1 MSVLRP
7 TTADEVVAALTEAG
21 RHGTPLS
28 IVGGGTRAGLGRPV
42 AAETTLA
49 LDGLDGI
56 TLYEPAELVMGARA
70 GTPLATI
77 EKTLAERR
85 QILAFEPLR
94 HGALYGLGGE
104 SSIGGVFAAGA
115 AGPRRVSAGAA
126 RDHLL
131 GLTLATGR
139 MKLIRSGGRVMK
151 NVTGLDLVRLNTG
164 AMGTLG
170 VLTEVI
176 FKVLP
181 APETAATLVYHGRD
195 AAAAVALMSAALGS
209 PYEVSGAAHLCAGG
223 GAPARTVLRLEGF
236 EGAVRARVAALADRL
251 AAGAPETLAGDAAAT
266 LWQEVRDG
274 AALGAA
280 PDDEIW
286 RVGLSPTRA
295 PELLAGLAAIDGLRV
310 LLDWG
315 GALVWLAAPESAAL
329 ERHLRPRAATLGGHA
344 TLVRASPARR
354 RAVAVY
360 EPLPAPLMALTAGI
374 RQSFDPKG
382 LCNPGRMYEDL

>member
-7 TTADEVVAALTEAG
+7 TTADEVMEALAEAG
-21 RHGTPLS
+21 RDNAPLT

-42 AAETTLA
+42 ATPTTLA
-49 LDGLDGI
+49 LDGLSGI

-77 EKTLAERR
+77 EATLAERR
-85 QILAFEPLR
+85 QILAFEPMR

-104 SSIGGVFAAGA
+104 GSIGGVFAAGA
-115 AGPRRVSAGAA
+115 AGPRRVVAGAA

-131 GLTLATGR
+131 GVTLVTGR
-139 MKLIRSGGRVMK
+139 ARTVRSGGRVMK

-181 APETAATLVYHGRD
+181 APETTATLVYRGRD
-195 AAAAVALMSAALGS
+195 AAAAVALMSAAMGS
-209 PYEVSGAAHLCAGG
+209 PYEVSGAAHLPAAG
-223 GAPARTVLRLEGF
+223 GAPSRTLLRLEGF
-236 EGAVRARVAALADRL
+236 ETAVRGRTGALAERL
-251 AAGAPETLAGDAAAT
+251 AAGAPETLAGAAAAT
-266 LWQEVRDG
+266 LWQAVRDV

-286 RVGLSPTRA
+286 RVGLSPSRA
-295 PELLAGLAAIDGLRV
+295 PELVASLAAIEGLSV
-310 LLDWG
+310 LLDWA
-315 GALVWLAAPESAAL
+315 GALVWLAAPERAAL
-329 ERHLRPRAATLGGHA
+329 ERHLRPRAAALGGHT
-344 TLVRASPARR
+344 TLVRASVARR
-354 RAVAVY
+354 RAIAVY
-360 EPLPAPLMALTAGI
+360 EPLEAPLAALTAGI
-374 RQSFDPKG
+374 KQSFDPEG
-382 LCNPGRMYEDL
+382 LCNPGRMYEGV